1 VNVTLGCD
9 GGPSNNTYDMIRDMR
24 MASYLA
30 CLRENNPTVVPA
42 ETVMEMATINGAKA
56 LGLADEIGSL
66 EVGKRADFI
75 MINMDAPHL
84 TPAWDPISTIAY
96 AATGTDVDTVV
107 IDGKIVMQHRQVL
120 TLDERAILEDVR
132 NRYRAVSKRGGLE
145 IGPRWPVL

>member
-1 VNVTLGCD
+1 
-9 GGPSNNTYDMIRDMR
+9 
-24 MASYLA
+24 
-30 CLRENNPTVVPA
+30 
-42 ETVMEMATINGAKA
+42 
-56 LGLADEIGSL
+56 
-66 EVGKRADFI
+66 

>member
-1 VNVTLGCD
+1 
-9 GGPSNNTYDMIRDMR
+9 
-24 MASYLA
+24 
-30 CLRENNPTVVPA
+30 
-42 ETVMEMATINGAKA
+42 MEMATINGAKA

-84 TPAWDPISTIAY
+84 TPVWDPISTIAY

-120 TLDERAILEDVR
+120 TLDERTILEDVR

-145 IGPRWPVL
+145 IGSRWPVL